1 MIISGSDRGLS
12 LRLNIEQYEYMRG
25 PNSAAGVKI
34 LVHDQEEIPLVRELG
49 QAISPGSHAFV
60 GIQMLQ
66 VSTHF
71 NIKNSFVCF
80 HNG

>member
-1 MIISGSDRGLS
+1 MIAGSDKGLS
-12 LRLNIEQYEYMRG
+12 LRLNVEQYEYMHG

-34 LVHDQEEIPLVRELG
+34 LVHEQEEIPMVRELG

-66 VSTHF
+66 V
-71 NIKNSFVCF
+71 
-80 HNG
+80 

>member
-1 MIISGSDRGLS
+1 
-12 LRLNIEQYEYMRG
+12 MRG

-66 VSTHF
+66 VSIV
-71 NIKNSFVCF
+71 N
-80 HNG
+80 

>member
-1 MIISGSDRGLS
+1 
-12 LRLNIEQYEYMRG
+12 MRG

-34 LVHDQEEIPLVRELG
+34 LVHDQEEIPLVRSLG

-66 VSTHF
+66 V
-71 NIKNSFVCF
+71 KD
-80 HNG
+80 NGWIFKLLPNPLEYYI

>member
-1 MIISGSDRGLS
+1 
-12 LRLNIEQYEYMRG
+12 MRG

-66 VSTHF
+66 VSSLSYHLLEF
-71 NIKNSFVCF
+71 FF
-80 HNG
+80 L

>member
-1 MIISGSDRGLS
+1 
-12 LRLNIEQYEYMRG
+12 MRG

-66 VSTHF
+66 VSSKSKRRCSKVVHDL
-71 NIKNSFVCF
+71 KQ
-80 HNG
+80 

>member
-1 MIISGSDRGLS
+1 
-12 LRLNIEQYEYMRG
+12 MRG

-66 VSTHF
+66 VSIA
-71 NIKNSFVCF
+71 NWI
-80 HNG
+80 